1 MKKSILTILRI
12 IAISIPFLLFSS
24 LLSPVLKACPP
35 NLSAMDE
42 TFYASLQKNTET
54 KKVTVSIFPFQ
65 DGTPGAQNPDLL
77 AHSFSFIFNDLLEAY
92 MDVGILHPFVTM
104 EATKDINQESLF
116 DEVVMGDTAATLNTT
131 YALFGLFQKLPQNQV
146 RYFVKIFDV
155 KQKKLVGTILEFTTS
170 EDNIFFATVNEAVG
184 KVAKTMGLGKISKGV
199 QEAYLKTAPTYE
211 GFRFYIKGMKS
222 SAKYNKTSLEVSNAW
237 FEKASNT
244 GYSFAP
250 TWREWARVHFMLS
263 QIKKQEGLDFFSNYA
278 EGERLYNLYDKRK
291 KHTPTSLNPA
301 RFIEAAKAYASGL
314 SLLQSGSAQAY
325 DKLLQA
331 TKLVPE
337 DALAQNFLKEAA
349 IKSGKT
355 APEAD
360 SIVGA
365 IAPCVP

>member
-42 TFYASLQKNTET
+42 TFYSSLQKNTET

-77 AHSFSFIFNDLLEAY
+77 AHSFSFIFHDLLEAY

-199 QEAYLKTAPTYE
+199 QASYLKTAPTYE

-263 QIKKQEGLDFFSNYA
+263 QIKNKKGWIFFQ
-278 EGERLYNLYDKRK
+278 
-291 KHTPTSLNPA
+291 TT
-301 RFIEAAKAYASGL
+301 
-314 SLLQSGSAQAY
+314 
-325 DKLLQA
+325 
-331 TKLVPE
+331 
-337 DALAQNFLKEAA
+337 LKENASIIYM
-349 IKSGKT
+349 IKEKST
-355 APEAD
+355 PLLL
-360 SIVGA
+360 SIRRALLKPPKPTLQGCLYYNRA
-365 IAPCVP
+365 LHKPTINFFKQPNLFPKMPLPKIF

>member
-1 MKKSILTILRI
+1 M
-12 IAISIPFLLFSS
+12 
-24 LLSPVLKACPP
+24 
-35 NLSAMDE
+35 
-42 TFYASLQKNTET
+42 
-54 KKVTVSIFPFQ
+54 
-65 DGTPGAQNPDLL
+65 
-77 AHSFSFIFNDLLEAY
+77 
-92 MDVGILHPFVTM
+92 
-104 EATKDINQESLF
+104 
-116 DEVVMGDTAATLNTT
+116 
-131 YALFGLFQKLPQNQV
+131 

-301 RFIEAAKAYASGL
+301 RFIEAAKSYASGL

-331 TKLVPE
+331 TQLVPE

-349 IKSGKT
+349 SKSGKT
-355 APEAD
+355 AAEAD
-360 SIVGA
+360 SIIGA
-365 IAPCVP
+365 ISPCIP